1 MAEFVCFQIELSK
14 SYGASEWREDIKG
27 LMLKAG
33 LYNTETVFLFSDTQ
47 VKDCCCCSKRKYV
60 QNMFLVCLHI
70 FSYNWTNTPVSTDKI
85 RIISGRLEQYS
96 ELWGR
101 PEYIPARWTG

>member
-47 VKDCCCCSKRKYV
+47 VEVFVVVALKVNTFKPRYECAFIY
-60 QNMFLVCLHI
+60 FLI
-70 FSYNWTNTPVSTDKI
+70 T
-85 RIISGRLEQYS
+85 EQI
-96 ELWGR
+96 LL
-101 PEYIPARWTG
+101 